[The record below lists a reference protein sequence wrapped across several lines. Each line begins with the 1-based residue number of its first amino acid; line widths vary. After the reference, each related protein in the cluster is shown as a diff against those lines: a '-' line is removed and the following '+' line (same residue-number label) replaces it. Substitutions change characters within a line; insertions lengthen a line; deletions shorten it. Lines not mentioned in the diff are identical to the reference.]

1 MKTLKFTLMAVLLS
15 VFVSCSDNKI
25 TQPAGVTGLTEDIH
39 FVQDGEI
46 GSMGMIEH
54 YEKLLEKASE
64 SNADDAAYIKYLQDQ
79 MEDAEHYCD
88 SLINVAGANG
98 QWDQGTDGAGGK
110 NRLLGYQFATIRYK
124 SIDHYGNPIMLSTL
138 VVWPYNNL
146 FPNPAAD
153 NVIIG
158 CHVTISSNAER
169 PTNYINNSI
178 MSDVGM
184 LACCAKSTGLGASY
198 ENLVIIPDYQGYGAT
213 HGEPH
218 PYLSQDLTAR
228 QVLDGVRAG
237 IKYYE
242 QSHKLEKGWK
252 SVSTG
257 YSQGGSVAMA
267 VHRYIER
274 NNLESEFN
282 FAGSV
287 CGNGPYDP
295 VATLQKYMQQGTNGA
310 FGEVYMPVSAAMMM
324 YSMCKT
330 NPRLMG
336 KYTHEDFLS
345 EKFLATGIIDM
356 IEDKQLNTDQVQEEL
371 FKYCAEHNSS
381 EGTFCMQR
389 LATDGYYHTYAKD
402 TKDLYTWES
411 GYIKTA
417 FASPGDMLEYY
428 TNVYFRDNG
437 KTDGI
442 TGDYTHVKLLKSALE
457 DNILYRDW
465 KPAHPI
471 FLYHTEEDE
480 VVVFQNYRNCLDA
493 WKGSKYV
500 HGRVYK
506 GTTHTHVN
514 YGSVFYMMHCGAG
527 ISAILSGRA
536 DSYPFE
542 DTISDIL

>member
-46 GSMGMIEH
+46 GTMGMIEH

-138 VVWPYNNL
+138 VVWPYNNI

-295 VATLQKYMQQGTNGA
+295 LATLQTYLNTGKYGK
-310 FGEVYMPVSAAMMM
+310 VYMPVSAAMMM
-324 YSMCKT
+324 YSMCNT

-336 KYTHEDFLS
+336 KYSPKDFLTQ
-345 EKFLATGIIDM
+345 KFLDTDM
-356 IEDKQLNTDQVQEEL
+356 IKMIEEKQLNTDQIQEEL
-371 FKYCAEHNSS
+371 FKYSVKYYENDNKFYMYRMTK
-381 EGTFCMQR
+381 EGHYLR
-389 LATDGYYHTYAKD
+389 YIADRGELIE
-402 TKDLYTWES
+402 WEP
-411 GYIKTA
+411 GYIMTA
-417 FASPGDMLEYY
+417 YAELDEMLEERTYE
-428 TNVYFRDNG
+428 YFRDNG
-437 KTDGI
+437 NSEKI
-442 TGDYTHVKLLKSALE
+442 NSSPNNYTHAKLLKSALE

-500 HGRVYK
+500 HGRIYK
-506 GTTHTHVN
+506 GITHTHVN

-527 ISAILSGRA
+527 ISAILNGRA

-542 DTISDIL
+542 GKIYDIL

>member
-25 TQPAGVTGLTEDIH
+25 SQPAGVTGLTEDIH

-46 GSMGMIEH
+46 GTMGMIEH

-295 VATLQKYMQQGTNGA
+295 LATLQTYLNTGKYGK
-310 FGEVYMPVSAAMMM
+310 VYMPVSAAMMM
-324 YSMCKT
+324 YSMCNT

-336 KYTHEDFLS
+336 KYSPKDFLTQ
-345 EKFLATGIIDM
+345 KFLDTDM
-356 IEDKQLNTDQVQEEL
+356 IKMIEEKQLNTDQIQEEL
-371 FKYCAEHNSS
+371 FKYSVKYYENDKKFYMYRMTK
-381 EGTFCMQR
+381 EGHYLR
-389 LATDGYYHTYAKD
+389 
-402 TKDLYTWES
+402 YTADIGELIEWEP

-417 FASPGDMLEYY
+417 YAELDEMLEEHTYE
-428 TNVYFRDNG
+428 YFKSNG
-437 KTDGI
+437 NSEKI
-442 TGDYTHVKLLKSALE
+442 NSSPNNYTHAKLLRSALE

-500 HGRVYK
+500 HGRIYK
-506 GTTHTHVN
+506 GITHTHVN

-527 ISAILSGRA
+527 ISAILNGRA

-542 DTISDIL
+542 GTIYDIL